1 MHMRAVAIATLL
13 IGVFCT
19 AAYSHTDITPQQAK
33 DMLDAGSGVVF
44 LDVREEIEYCS
55 MTYDPPGHIAGAINM
70 PWNSG
75 YLQDHYS
82 ELPPDEDIVVVCRSG
97 IRSDLAAAFL
107 DDHGF
112 SSVFEMLGGMDAW
125 EWETENCES
134 VPLDL
139 ETWGALKAL
148 FK

>member
-1 MHMRAVAIATLL
+1 MRALALSALLVTVLATS
-13 IGVFCT
+13 
-19 AAYSHTDITPQQAK
+19 AYSHADITPQQAK
-33 DMLDAGSGVVF
+33 DMLDAGTAVF
-44 LDVREEIEYCS
+44 LDVREELEYCS
-55 MTYDPPGHIAGAINM
+55 TYSEPPGHIPGAINM

-75 YLQDHYS
+75 YLEDHYG
-82 ELPPDEDIVVVCRSG
+82 ELSPDEDIVVVCQIGSRSN
-97 IRSDLAAAFL
+97 LAATFL

-112 SSVFEMLGGMDAW
+112 SSVYDMLGGMAAW
-125 EWETENCES
+125 DWETANCES